1 MEDLNTKTTSLP
13 QKSYLLSCL
22 LKIAAAANVQIT
34 KATQAVYLEQLSQL
48 TGYQIENAVQR
59 TIMEWDKPNM
69 MPPISFILARGAEST
84 GLDGE
89 TLAVQ
94 GWNAVQA
101 EIRRVGVYRGQY
113 NCEPHPFDAATEHA
127 VRQVGGYIRLC
138 NLTIDDEGKDP
149 TPFVRRDFISAHK
162 HFDRS
167 NGAVALTAGEA
178 KNLIG
183 DLTKRLEDKARLERE
198 G

>member
-1 MEDLNTKTTSLP
+1 MEDPSTKTTSLP

-22 LKIAAAANVQIT
+22 LKLAAAANVQIT

-48 TGYQIENAVQR
+48 TRYQIENAVQR

-69 MPPISFILARGAEST
+69 MPPISFILARGAQSA
-84 GLDGE
+84 GLDEE

-94 GWNAVQA
+94 GWSGVQA

-113 NCEPHPFDAATEHA
+113 NCEPHIFDAATEHA

-138 NLTIDDEGKDP
+138 NLTADNDGKDP
-149 TPFVRRDFISAHK
+149 TPFVRRDFIAAHK

-178 KNLIG
+178 KALIS
-183 DLTKRLEDKARLERE
+183 DLTKKLGDQQKA
-198 G
+198 GQ